1 MTKVTIGPQFIQIQ
15 GHAGYSE
22 KGTDIVCAA
31 VSALGQSLKHI
42 DELYREF
49 NVSEENA
56 LLRVDFHSPEEL
68 VQSFAFDRKAYLE
81 EQLKNNVISQSIK
94 DEFQDELDDWDNKLR
109 EFAHLVKAKSLIIQN
124 QVDLIVKSMKE
135 IAENYPDNVEVED
148 VQNG

>member
-1 MTKVTIGPQFIQIQ
+1 
-15 GHAGYSE
+15 
-22 KGTDIVCAA
+22 
-31 VSALGQSLKHI
+31 
-42 DELYREF
+42 
-49 NVSEENA
+49 
-56 LLRVDFHSPEEL
+56 
-68 VQSFAFDRKAYLE
+68 
-81 EQLKNNVISQSIK
+81 LKNNVISQSIK